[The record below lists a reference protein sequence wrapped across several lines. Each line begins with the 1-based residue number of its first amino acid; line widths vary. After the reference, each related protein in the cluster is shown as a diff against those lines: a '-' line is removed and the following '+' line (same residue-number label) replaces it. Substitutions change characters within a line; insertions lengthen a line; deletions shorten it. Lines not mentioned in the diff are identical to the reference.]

1 MSKKGAG
8 EFGIPLDAS
17 LRSYDSGEVSDFTA
31 TRNDG
36 VSIVQQQFADEV
48 NVNTIVRRF
57 GLTRDMPSGKLGG
70 VYGDFSGIAGYE
82 DAVAAIERA
91 RAGFMTLP
99 AEVREKFRNDPGR
112 LIATV
117 QDMTQEEFNAAYMP
131 PKPPAAPAV
140 PPVVPPAV
148 PPA

>member
-1 MSKKGAG
+1 MKKQGAG

-17 LRSYDSGEVSDFTA
+17 LRSYDSREVSDFTA
-31 TRNDG
+31 TKNDG
-36 VSIVQQQFADEV
+36 LSIVQQQFADEV

-70 VYGDFSGIAGYE
+70 VYGDFSGISGYE

-99 AEVREKFRNDPGR
+99 ADVREKFRNDPGR
-112 LIATV
+112 LISTV
-117 QDMTQEEFNAAYMP
+117 QDMTQEEFNAAYFP
-131 PKPPAAPAV
+131 PKPAAPAAPPVVAPAV
-140 PPVVPPAV
+140 PPA
-148 PPA
+148 